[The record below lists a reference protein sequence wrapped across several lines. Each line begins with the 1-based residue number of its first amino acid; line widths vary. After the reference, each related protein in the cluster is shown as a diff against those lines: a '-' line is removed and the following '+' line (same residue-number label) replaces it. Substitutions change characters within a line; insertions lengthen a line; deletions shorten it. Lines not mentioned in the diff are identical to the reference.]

1 MNARDKHYQSALEAW
16 RAGKETRAIV
26 TPFAFKLAPELI
38 GMPLARP
45 WRRGIAMLLDLTLVA
60 LLSSVPS
67 IWIALMAAIATWMV
81 SKRHEQVVSAWA
93 RRWLRIVSSLV
104 IFVAVLELASP
115 LLEDDTDDNSDT
127 SPTISQLQQLSHTAA
142 MVIIASKL
150 DGCGNKFCVEK
161 KLPLMKEQLDAVY
174 ADKPGTRRELVGSLF
189 DDMAFL
195 SAEQRQQ
202 YVAQLMQG
210 VDPQAV
216 DAATA
221 KEVPPT
227 AETTPEPERSSLE
240 IALKLHLVDDEP
252 EQTSDPAP
260 KAETAAAEP
269 TSGSTTAPASAVAN
283 PVSNLDQLSAACEA
297 AEQAVK
303 EKAQASAQHS
313 VIEWAKG
320 IIADLGLGL
329 SWGALYFTLFTALL
343 RGQTP
348 GKKLLGMRV
357 VRLNGEPLTLWG
369 AFGRYG
375 GYGAGVTTG
384 LLGFLQIYW
393 DNNRQCIQDKIGETV
408 VVMNAELAH
417 LPPATAVSEV
427 AEDSTQP
434 NS

>member
-1 MNARDKHYQSALEAW
+1 MKAQDKHYQSALEAW

-26 TPFAFKLAPELI
+26 TPFAFKLAPELV

-45 WRRGIAMLLDLTLVA
+45 WRRALAMMLDLTLVA
-60 LLSSVPS
+60 FLSSVPS
-67 IWIALMAAIATWMV
+67 IWIALMAAIATWVV

-104 IFVAVLELASP
+104 IFVVVLELASP
-115 LLEDDTDDNSDT
+115 LLDDATEDNSDT

-150 DGCGNKFCVEK
+150 DDCHHSSCVEQ

-189 DDMAFL
+189 DKMAFL
-195 SAEQRQQ
+195 STEQRQQ
-202 YVAQLMQG
+202 YVAQLMAG

-216 DAATA
+216 DGASA
-221 KEVPPT
+221 
-227 AETTPEPERSSLE
+227 S
-240 IALKLHLVDDEP
+240 
-252 EQTSDPAP
+252 
-260 KAETAAAEP
+260 AAASPQASQQASPVSSVTEP
-269 TSGSTTAPASAVAN
+269 SAIVTPTDANDSELNANTLTQAVAPLSSASEMASTTEHN
-283 PVSNLDQLSAACEA
+283 E
-297 AEQAVK
+297 EQASV
-303 EKAQASAQHS
+303 QHS
-313 VIEWAKG
+313 IIEWAKG

-329 SWGALYFTLFTALL
+329 SWGALYFTLFTALM

-357 VRLNGEPLTLWG
+357 VRLTGEPLTLWG

-408 VVMNAELAH
+408 VVMNAELAQ
-417 LPPATAVSEV
+417 LSPATAVSDVVEHS
-427 AEDSTQP
+427 AAT

>member
-1 MNARDKHYQSALEAW
+1 MKAQDKHYQSALEAW

-26 TPFAFKLAPELI
+26 TPFAFKLAPELV

-45 WRRGIAMLLDLTLVA
+45 WRRALAMMLDLTLVA
-60 LLSSVPS
+60 VLSGAPSHWVALL
-67 IWIALMAAIATWMV
+67 AAVATWIL

-104 IFVAVLELASP
+104 IFVVVLQLANP
-115 LLEDDTDDNSDT
+115 LLDDDTDDSGDT

-150 DGCGNKFCVEK
+150 DGCHHSSCVEQ

-189 DDMAFL
+189 DKMAFL
-195 SAEQRQQ
+195 STEQRQQ
-202 YVAQLMQG
+202 YVAQLMAG

-216 DAATA
+216 DGASTAASSA
-221 KEVPPT
+221 ASKQAVPVSSVTKPSAIATPT
-227 AETTPEPERSSLE
+227 DANDTE
-240 IALKLHLVDDEP
+240 
-252 EQTSDPAP
+252 P
-260 KAETAAAEP
+260 KANTL
-269 TSGSTTAPASAVAN
+269 TQAVA
-283 PVSNLDQLSAACEA
+283 PLSAASEIA
-297 AEQAVK
+297 SKAEHDEEQASV
-303 EKAQASAQHS
+303 QHS
-313 VIEWAKG
+313 IIEWAKG

-329 SWGALYFTLFTALL
+329 SWGALYFTLFTALM

-408 VVMNAELAH
+408 VVMNAELAQ
-417 LPPATAVSEV
+417 LSPATAVSDV
-427 AEDSTQP
+427 VEDSVPT
-434 NS
+434 NT